1 MFVTIGEGWQG
12 FGPKQPVGLIPKVAN
27 IVPGRP
33 IALEGMPP
41 TDGLLAGIVCL
52 TPTLVDLLRDA
63 VAAHV
68 VRNREDEG
76 LNIRDWI
83 LYSVSLLKA
92 SYFLVVPP
100 ADYRGNIV
108 GLDGAQKKA

>member
-1 MFVTIGEGWQG
+1 MPNIIPGS
-12 FGPKQPVGLIPKVAN
+12 PVAF
-27 IVPGRP
+27 
-33 IALEGMPP
+33 EGML
-41 TDGLLAGIVCL
+41 TDRLLSGIVCL

-83 LYSVSLLKA
+83 LYSISLPRA
-92 SYFLVVPP
+92 SYFLVVPQE
-100 ADYRGNIV
+100 DCKGNIV
-108 GLDGAQKKA
+108 GSDRAQEESRRERGRHSF

>member
-1 MFVTIGEGWQG
+1 M
-12 FGPKQPVGLIPKVAN
+12 AN

-52 TPTLVDLLRDA
+52 TPTLVDSLRDA

-83 LYSVSLLKA
+83 LYSISLPSA
-92 SYFLVVPP
+92 SYFLVVLQEDCKGNTVCPDK
-100 ADYRGNIV
+100 AQEKSVKQEGRGR
-108 GLDGAQKKA
+108 AQLLKE

>member
-1 MFVTIGEGWQG
+1 M
-12 FGPKQPVGLIPKVAN
+12 AN

-41 TDGLLAGIVCL
+41 TDGLLAGFVCL
-52 TPTLVDLLRDA
+52 TPTLVDSLRDA

-83 LYSVSLLKA
+83 LYSISLPSA
-92 SYFLVVPP
+92 SYFLVVLQEDCKGNTVCPDK
-100 ADYRGNIV
+100 AQEKSVKQEGRGR
-108 GLDGAQKKA
+108 AQLLKE

>member
-1 MFVTIGEGWQG
+1 MTNIILRS
-12 FGPKQPVGLIPKVAN
+12 PV
-27 IVPGRP
+27 
-33 IALEGMPP
+33 ALEGMPP

-52 TPTLVDLLRDA
+52 TPTLVDSLRDA

-83 LYSVSLLKA
+83 LYSISLPSA
-92 SYFLVVPP
+92 SYFLVVLQEDCKGNTVCPDK
-100 ADYRGNIV
+100 AQEKSVKQEGRGR
-108 GLDGAQKKA
+108 AQLLKE